1 MPTLP
6 VIDQHLLDALPD
18 LERYA
23 AASTA
28 FSHVVS
34 IDSGLVG
41 PHVVITALTHGNEV
55 AGAIALDRLIRE
67 NPAISHGRLSL
78 CFVNYRAYAQFDP
91 AAPFGNRF
99 LQCDMNRVWHGS
111 LASDPTDAWEVRRAR
126 ELLPLIE
133 SSDFLLDLHTMPR
146 KAPPLA
152 LIGPAARHR
161 DLARAM
167 GWPKWVMIDPGH
179 ADGKRLT
186 DYHHFSDPNR
196 YASAMLIECGYH
208 FDLRTADIAYRACRH
223 LLKTLHMLD
232 SPARV
237 SPDPARIITVT
248 HSLVPTTAAEFSFER
263 RFDGLQVIEK
273 AGTLIARD
281 GSTEIR
287 TPYDDC
293 VLLMPALLPS
303 DGATALRLGRAKE
316 FPDQ

>member
-1 MPTLP
+1 MGDTSVL
-6 VIDQHLLDALPD
+6 
-18 LERYA
+18 
-23 AASTA
+23 
-28 FSHVVS
+28 VVRNRFQR
-34 IDSGLVG
+34 
-41 PHVVITALTHGNEV
+41 VVITIRRGDAVRIFN
-55 AGAIALDRLIRE
+55 DR
-67 NPAISHGRLSL
+67 
-78 CFVNYRAYAQFDP
+78 
-91 AAPFGNRF
+91 
-99 LQCDMNRVWHGS
+99 
-111 LASDPTDAWEVRRAR
+111 
-126 ELLPLIE
+126 
-133 SSDFLLDLHTMPR
+133 
-146 KAPPLA
+146 
-152 LIGPAARHR
+152 
-161 DLARAM
+161 
-167 GWPKWVMIDPGH
+167 
-179 ADGKRLT
+179 
-186 DYHHFSDPNR
+186 
-196 YASAMLIECGYH
+196 YH